1 MEIVTNRT
9 LLPVAASLAIGLLSL
24 PATAATIS
32 TSVVV
37 PAISGSGYTPPM
49 PVAGLAQFDPS
60 NGTLTGIEFGLD
72 ISSYDLAVSLGS
84 WDDPGTGAL
93 FQSADLQAQ
102 MSVNVELS
110 GGGGLLFASTVF
122 SDTIFNEFDSISAV
136 GVPGLPRSSDATAQL
151 TSHNLFSSFIGTGN
165 VSILGLG
172 VFSFGYP
179 GMVALDDGTFAD
191 GQPSLDS
198 FNVGPSTMSITYTYT
213 PAVVPLPASVWLLG
227 SALLG
232 LAGIRRKIG

>member
-1 MEIVTNRT
+1 MEIVANRAF
-9 LLPVAASLAIGLLSL
+9 LPLAASLAVGLLSL

-37 PAISGSGYTPPM
+37 PAISGSGYTPPT

-60 NGTLTGIEFGLD
+60 NGTLTGIEFGLHV
-72 ISSYDLAVSLGS
+72 SSYDLAVSLAS

-136 GVPGLPRSSDATAQL
+136 GVPGSPESSDATASL
-151 TSHNLFSSFIGTGN
+151 ISHGLLSDFIGTGN

-172 VFSFGYP
+172 VFSFGFP

-191 GQPSLDS
+191 GQSSLDS

-213 PAVVPLPASVWLLG
+213 PAVVPLPAGVWLFG

-232 LAGIRRKIG
+232 LAGIRRKLG